1 MTESKISVHRRRK
14 CRFDFE
20 SENKIVGG
28 RHGKLAKSLRAEMS
42 LLSRLFVM
50 AVPRESTRNAT
61 SSHQGDCVTITIAK

>member
-28 RHGKLAKSLRAEMS
+28 RRGKFAKSLRAEMS
-42 LLSRLFVM
+42 LPPFVM
-50 AVPRESTRNAT
+50 AIRRESIRNVT
-61 SSHQGDCVTITIAK
+61 SPHHGDCVMITIAK